1 VLLGPVHAEDD
12 VSTPTTVVSASRVP
26 VPSSEV
32 GSALFVL
39 PQERIQANG
48 SAFVSDLL
56 RQAPGVA
63 VSRQG
68 ALGTS
73 TNVRMRGA
81 EQRQTLVLIDGVEAN
96 DPAFNNEFDI
106 AHLLVGGVQS
116 IEVLRGPQSALYGSE
131 ALGGVIH
138 VTTQRATKPFEA
150 SAFAEAGSFA
160 SYQAGGLV
168 GTKTD
173 RYDLAVSAHWLDTEG
188 TNVSRFGSEEDGY
201 DNLTVGAAGGL
212 QLGPLLRLDGSVRH
226 TDARSEY
233 DRQDFEFPATPTQG
247 LVIDSDDVT
256 EVERLYAT
264 LQGTLD
270 LFDGRWQHR
279 IRASHTQTD
288 SDVLQ
293 DGVFTSG
300 NHGERTKYDYQ
311 TTLSF
316 ATPALAR
323 AEHGITLAYEHEE
336 QSFENRGPT
345 PASLENQEQRNR
357 QDSLVGEYRVGFF
370 ERLFVSASARHDNNQ
385 LFDDA
390 DTYRVTAALLFPA
403 SATRL
408 HSSYGTG
415 VNNPGFFEL
424 YGFIPSAF
432 TGNPD
437 LQPSKSKGVDFGIEQ
452 SFFDRRLTL
461 DLTWFQADLEDEIVT
476 EFDALTFTSTVVN
489 QEGRSKREGVELAAV
504 ARVTDA
510 LSLAASYTYTGAT
523 DPDGETEVRR
533 PRHVASFNALWKFLG
548 GRGQLN
554 LAVDYTGEQEDVEF
568 VFSTPQERVTLP
580 AFTLVRVAASYALT
594 RNIAITGRIENLLD
608 EEYEEVYSY
617 RAPGFGAFA
626 GVRITLP

>member
-1 VLLGPVHAEDD
+1 
-12 VSTPTTVVSASRVP
+12 
-26 VPSSEV
+26 
-32 GSALFVL
+32 
-39 PQERIQANG
+39 
-48 SAFVSDLL
+48 
-56 RQAPGVA
+56 
-63 VSRQG
+63 
-68 ALGTS
+68 
-73 TNVRMRGA
+73 
-81 EQRQTLVLIDGVEAN
+81 
-96 DPAFNNEFDI
+96 
-106 AHLLVGGVQS
+106 
-116 IEVLRGPQSALYGSE
+116 
-131 ALGGVIH
+131 
-138 VTTQRATKPFEA
+138 
-150 SAFAEAGSFA
+150 
-160 SYQAGGLV
+160 
-168 GTKTD
+168 
-173 RYDLAVSAHWLDTEG
+173 
-188 TNVSRFGSEEDGY
+188 
-201 DNLTVGAAGGL
+201 LTVGAAGGL

-270 LFDGRWQHR
+270 LYDGHWQHR

-293 DGVFTSG
+293 DGGFTSG
-300 NHGERTKYDYQ
+300 NDGKRTKYDYQ

-316 ATPALAR
+316 ATPAVAR

-336 QSFENRGPT
+336 QSFENRGST
-345 PASLENQEQRNR
+345 PASPENQEQRNR
-357 QDSLVGEYRVGFF
+357 QDSFVGEYRVGFF

-390 DTYRVTAALLFPA
+390 NTYRVTAALLFPA

-437 LQPSKSKGVDFGIEQ
+437 LQPSSSRGVDFGIEQ

-476 EFDALTFTSTVVN
+476 VFDASTFTSTVVN
-489 QEGRSKREGVELAAV
+489 QEGRSKREGVEVSAI

>member
-1 VLLGPVHAEDD
+1 M
-12 VSTPTTVVSASRVP
+12 TPTTVVSASRVP
-26 VPSSEV
+26 VDSNEV

-39 PQERIQANG
+39 PQERIQASG
-48 SAFVSDLL
+48 APFVSDLL

-68 ALGTS
+68 GLGTS
-73 TNVRMRGA
+73 TQVRMRGA
-81 EQRQTLVLIDGVEAN
+81 ESRQTLVLIDGVEAN
-96 DPAFNNEFDI
+96 DPAFNAEFDI
-106 AHLLVGGVQS
+106 GHLLTGGVQT

-138 VTTQRATKPFEA
+138 VTTQRATRPFEA
-150 SAFAEAGSFA
+150 SAFAEAGSFE
-160 SYQAGGLV
+160 SLQAGGLV

-173 RYDLAVSAHWLDTEG
+173 RYHLAVSAHWLDTQG
-188 TNVSRFGSEEDGY
+188 TNVARLGSEDDGY
-201 DNLTVGAAGGL
+201 ENLTVGAAGGL
-212 QLGPLLRLDGSVRH
+212 QLGPLLRLDGSIRH

-233 DRQDFEFPATPTQG
+233 DRQSFEFPATTTQG

-256 EVERLYAT
+256 DVERLYAT

-279 IRASHTQTD
+279 VRASRTETD
-288 SDVLQ
+288 SEVLQ
-293 DGVFTSG
+293 DGTFLSSNAG
-300 NHGERTKYDYQ
+300 GRTKYDYQ
-311 TTLSF
+311 TTVSF
-316 ATPALAR
+316 ATPALAS

-345 PASLENQEQRNR
+345 PASLENQDQENR
-357 QDSLVGEYRVGFF
+357 QDSFVGEYQVGFYD
-370 ERLFVSASARHDNNQ
+370 RLFLSASGRHDNNQ

-408 HSSYGTG
+408 HASYGTG

-437 LQPSKSKGVDFGIEQ
+437 LKPQSSKGVDFGIEQ
-452 SFFDRRLTL
+452 AFFEKRLTL
-461 DLTWFQADLEDEIVT
+461 DVTWFKAEFEDEIVT
-476 EFDALTFTSTVVN
+476 VFDALTFTSTVAN
-489 QEGRSKREGVELAAV
+489 LEGVSKREGVEVAAV
-504 ARVTDA
+504 ARVTDG
-510 LSLAASYTYTGAT
+510 LSLAASYTYTDAT
-523 DPDGETEVRR
+523 EPDGDIEVRR
-533 PRHVASFNALWKFLG
+533 PRHVASFNALWRFLD
-548 GRGQLN
+548 GRGLLN
-554 LAVDYTGEQEDVEF
+554 LAVNYTGEQEDTEF
-568 VFSTPQERVTLP
+568 VFSTPRERVTLS
-580 AFTLVRVAASYALT
+580 AFTLVRVTASYALT
-594 RNIAITGRIENLLD
+594 RNVSLTGRIENLLD
-608 EEYEEVYSY
+608 QDYEEVYSY